1 MNSINISKQD
11 ELVQKSK
18 FDFGNLKSDFFLAKI
33 FGILSQ
39 KKSLEILKY
48 NKNLQKRINISIID
62 YKKYCQT
69 YSSII
74 IDLVFHDY
82 IGRFINILNEEKD
95 YFHFYLDDSNEEIKK
110 IVCKCLVVVKRLV
123 YKNLVKVKRLK

>member
-62 YKKYCQT
+62 
-69 YSSII
+69 
-74 IDLVFHDY
+74 F
-82 IGRFINILNEEKD
+82 
-95 YFHFYLDDSNEEIKK
+95 
-110 IVCKCLVVVKRLV
+110 
-123 YKNLVKVKRLK
+123 